1 MYVASYIYSWIIA
14 QYGCGN
20 YGSSGYN
27 DCSTSGAAGSLSD
40 TGTGALIGVIIG
52 ILLLLVATYLLARK
66 LHNKKKSNRAESAE
80 KKDPTLPVGGDD
92 DTSEPTQEQR

>member
-20 YGSSGYN
+20 YGSSDYN
-27 DCSTSGAAGSLSD
+27 DCSTGGAAGSLSD

-66 LHNKKKSNRAESAE
+66 LHNKKKNNQAGSVE
-80 KKDPTLPVGGDD
+80 KKDPSSPTSGDD
-92 DTSEPTQEQR
+92 DTPEPTQEQR

>member
-20 YGSSGYN
+20 YGSSDYN

-66 LHNKKKSNRAESAE
+66 LHNKKKNQAESTE
-80 KKDPTLPVGGDD
+80 KKDPSSPVSGDD
-92 DTSEPTQEQR
+92 DTSGPTQEQR